1 MTESMRHL
9 KHCRKLSKH
18 YEEQMKQPQEDLEI
32 IETDLAQSPNLQV
45 LVDSISETK
54 SEISNVS
61 HKERLSNKSSLSMMK
76 LQMELIK
83 SFDEI

>member
-1 MTESMRHL
+1 
-9 KHCRKLSKH
+9 
-18 YEEQMKQPQEDLEI
+18 MKQAQEDIEI
-32 IETDLAQSPNLQV
+32 MESELATSPNLKI
-45 LVDSISETK
+45 LVDSMSETR
-54 SEISNVS
+54 SEISNMS